1 MHKNFINFDELYFE
15 INVYQFVLVI

>member
-1 MHKNFINFDELYFE
+1 MHKNVINFDELYFE